1 MSEDM
6 FNKLHSELEYGLWS
20 STVSCFQNKSASVNA
35 PVWQM
40 LVIMGPVL
48 LPGQWVTSLCDWT
61 PKMVS
66 LVTVATETN
75 ANGLCSDR
83 C

>member
-1 MSEDM
+1 MG
-6 FNKLHSELEYGLWS
+6 FGHRRCP
-20 STVSCFQNKSASVNA
+20 VFQNKSPAALTSVNA

-40 LVIMGPVL
+40 PVIMGPVL
-48 LPGQWVTSLCDWT
+48 LPEQWVTSLRDWI